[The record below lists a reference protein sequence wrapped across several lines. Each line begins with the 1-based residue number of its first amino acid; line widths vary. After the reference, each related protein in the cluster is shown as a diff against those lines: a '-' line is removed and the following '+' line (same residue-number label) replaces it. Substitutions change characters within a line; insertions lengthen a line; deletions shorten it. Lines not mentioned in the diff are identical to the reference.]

1 MIDLRGS
8 NTENWRTNVM
18 FIFFLAFDS
27 LFSLVSILLTWLVS
41 QYLVGR
47 SVWFAIN
54 AKEGDCWKMIEVEV
68 RLLNPRKNVGLEM

>member
-8 NTENWRTNVM
+8 STENWRTNVM
-18 FIFFLAFDS
+18 FIFFLAFDL
-27 LFSLVSILLTWLVS
+27 LFSLVSILLTWLVN

-54 AKEGDCWKMIEVEV
+54 AKEGDCWNMIEE
-68 RLLNPRKNVGLEM
+68 E